1 MLGFE
6 SGINSDAKR
15 LRRSFSIAHAAERSN
30 DGYAVADRRKNI
42 GDVSELDA
50 ADGNTGQSRFA
61 CDFGNALH
69 T

>member
-15 LRRSFSIAHAAERSN
+15 LRRGFSIARAADRRN
-30 DGYAVADRRKNI
+30 DGYAVDARRKNV

-61 CDFGNALH
+61 GDFGNALR